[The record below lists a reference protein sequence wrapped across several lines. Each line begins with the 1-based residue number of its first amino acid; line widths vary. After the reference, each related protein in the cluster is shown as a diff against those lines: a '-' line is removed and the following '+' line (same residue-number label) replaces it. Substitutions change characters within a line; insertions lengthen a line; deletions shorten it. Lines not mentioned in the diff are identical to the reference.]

1 MEILAQAL
9 PRPLPRQVAMVKIR
23 TFQLRRS
30 KSLGSSKSREM
41 LIFDRLSREERE
53 AAYNKARER
62 IFGKE
67 EKTGDA
73 TPGRPYLPGNFVLDA
88 NVLFRNRGWE

>member
-9 PRPLPRQVAMVKIR
+9 LKVLPRQAVMAKIKIYR
-23 TFQLRRS
+23 LRRS
-30 KSLGSSKSREM
+30 KFLFPSGPVACSY
-41 LIFDRLSREERE
+41 FDRLSREERE

-73 TPGRPYLPGNFVLDA
+73 TPGRHSVPGHCCTIF
-88 NVLFRNRGWE
+88 

>member
-1 MEILAQAL
+1 
-9 PRPLPRQVAMVKIR
+9 
-23 TFQLRRS
+23 
-30 KSLGSSKSREM
+30 M
-41 LIFDRLSREERE
+41 LTSGRLSREERE

-73 TPGRPYLPGNFVLDA
+73 TPGMLFVYPHIVEA
-88 NVLFRNRGWE
+88 C

>member
-1 MEILAQAL
+1 ML
-9 PRPLPRQVAMVKIR
+9 
-23 TFQLRRS
+23 
-30 KSLGSSKSREM
+30 SL
-41 LIFDRLSREERE
+41 IRLSREERE

-73 TPGRPYLPGNFVLDA
+73 TPGKLIQLKCSKTSH
-88 NVLFRNRGWE
+88 